1 MAYIIADNII
11 SPLGETSED
20 NYLSVKSGRSGIRAY
35 EPGTCNI
42 PEGFNASLLFEDF
55 ETLALKSAQKAIAN
69 ALKNIANGQK
79 AIGNAQ
85 KNIANEQKN
94 IGNAQ
99 LELKGKRT
107 AFILSSTKG
116 NIEGNIS
123 LADSAQRI
131 ASQLGID
138 SKPIVVCNACISGLS
153 ALILGNRLIDS
164 GLYDTAIVCGC
175 DTPRQ
180 FILSGFQS
188 LKALSPEPC
197 RPFDMERMGLNLG
210 EAAATLIL
218 SKNPLQGNS
227 WRMGDGF
234 IRNDAFH
241 ISTPSKTADGLYL
254 SLQRTLESFT
264 KEISSACKQIDLKEH
279 LAFIN
284 AHGTATLFND
294 QMESVAIGR
303 AGLSELPAN
312 AYKSFWGHTMGA
324 AGILETIISMKAIDD
339 DTILGTR
346 GFSELGVSGKMNICA
361 ENRPTDKKGFIKML
375 SGFGGCNATIWA
387 TKCPERENIA
397 LSQKEQQEREFT
409 TTHTIRIT
417 PEEVILDQRKIWEGK
432 EELGEQEGQEHH
444 SLLTSLYKQ
453 MIGDYPKFYKMDG
466 LSRLGFVAS
475 EILLN
480 AEKEET
486 DEERAIIFFNH
497 SSSIDSDRNY
507 KESIKDKDNYFPSP
521 SIFVYTLPNIVTG
534 EIAIRNHFQGET
546 SFFILP
552 DKDEKMMEEI
562 LQASCRD
569 AQSKSFLTGWIDYE
583 DERHFEAELK
593 ICRIQ
598 PSLIAYQEVKGVK
611 EVKEL
616 RRMSCS
622 LIRRKNK
629 ILK

>member
-11 SPLGETSED
+11 SPLGETSEE
-20 NYLSVKSGRSGIRAY
+20 NYLSVKAGRSGIRTY

-42 PEGFNASLLFEDF
+42 PEGFYASLLFEDF
-55 ETLALKSAQKAIAN
+55 ETLALRSAQKAIAN
-69 ALKNIANGQK
+69 AQK
-79 AIGNAQ
+79 TMGNAL
-85 KNIANEQKN
+85 
-94 IGNAQ
+94 

-116 NIEGNIS
+116 NIEENIS

-138 SKPIVVCNACISGLS
+138 AKPIVVCNACISGLS

-164 GLYDTAIVCGC
+164 GLYDAAIVCGC

-218 SKNPLQGNS
+218 SKNPIQGNS
-227 WRMGDGF
+227 WRMGDGV

-264 KEISSACKQIDLKEH
+264 KEISSTCKQIDMKEH

-303 AGLSELPAN
+303 AGLSDLPAN

-387 TKCPERENIA
+387 AKSPESEMIA
-397 LSQKEQQEREFT
+397 LSQKEQQECEFT
-409 TTHTIRIT
+409 TTHAIRIT
-417 PEEVILDQRKIWEGK
+417 PEEVVLDHQKLWEGNQNANEK
-432 EELGEQEGQEHH
+432 LEEQEGAGHH
-444 SLLTSLYKQ
+444 SLLTSLYRQ
-453 MIGDYPKFYKMDG
+453 MIGNYPKFYKMDG

-480 AEKEET
+480 AEKGDTDVERREEEGERLL
-486 DEERAIIFFNH
+486 EERAIIFFNH
-497 SSSIDSDRNY
+497 SSSIASDRNY
-507 KESIKDKDNYFPSP
+507 KESINDKDNYFPSP

-534 EIAIRNHFQGET
+534 EIAIRNHFHGET

-552 DKDEKMMEEI
+552 DKDERLMEEI

-569 AQSKSFLTGWIDYE
+569 DQSKSFLTGWIDYE
-583 DERHFEAELK
+583 DERHFEADLK
-593 ICRIQ
+593 IKKMRN
-598 PSLIAYQEVKGVK
+598 YK
-611 EVKEL
+611 
-616 RRMSCS
+616 
-622 LIRRKNK
+622 
-629 ILK
+629 

>member
-11 SPLGETSED
+11 SPLGETSEE
-20 NYLSVKSGRSGIRAY
+20 NYLSVKAGRSGIRAY

-42 PEGFNASLLFEDF
+42 PEGFYASLLFEDF
-55 ETLALKSAQKAIAN
+55 ETLALRSAQKAIAN
-69 ALKNIANGQK
+69 AQK
-79 AIGNAQ
+79 TMGNAR
-85 KNIANEQKN
+85 
-94 IGNAQ
+94 

-116 NIEGNIS
+116 NIEENIS
-123 LADSAQRI
+123 LADSAQKI

-138 SKPIVVCNACISGLS
+138 AKPIVVCNACISGLS

-164 GLYDTAIVCGC
+164 GLYDAAIVCGC

-218 SKNPLQGNS
+218 SKNPIQGNS

-264 KEISSACKQIDLKEH
+264 KEISSTCKQIDMKEH

-387 TKCPERENIA
+387 AKKTERENIA
-397 LSQKEQQEREFT
+397 LPQIEQQNREFT

-417 PEEVILDQRKIWEGK
+417 PEEVILDQRKLWERK

-453 MIGDYPKFYKMDG
+453 MIGNYPKFYKMDG

-480 AEKEET
+480 AEKGET
-486 DEERAIIFFNH
+486 DKERAIIFFNH
-497 SSSIDSDRNY
+497 SSSIASDRNY
-507 KESIKDKDNYFPSP
+507 KESINDKDNYFPSP

-534 EIAIRNHFQGET
+534 EIAIRNHFHGET

-552 DKDEKMMEEI
+552 DKDERLMEEI

-593 ICRIQ
+593 IKKMRN
-598 PSLIAYQEVKGVK
+598 YK
-611 EVKEL
+611 
-616 RRMSCS
+616 
-622 LIRRKNK
+622 
-629 ILK
+629 

>member
-11 SPLGETSED
+11 SPLGETSEE
-20 NYLSVKSGRSGIRAY
+20 NYLSVKAGRSGIRAY

-42 PEGFNASLLFEDF
+42 PEGFYASLLFEDF
-55 ETLALKSAQKAIAN
+55 ETLALRSAQKAIAN
-69 ALKNIANGQK
+69 AQK
-79 AIGNAQ
+79 TM
-85 KNIANEQKN
+85 
-94 IGNAQ
+94 GNAQ

-116 NIEGNIS
+116 NIEENIS
-123 LADSAQRI
+123 LADSAQKI

-164 GLYDTAIVCGC
+164 GLYDAAIVCGC

-218 SKNPLQGNS
+218 SKNPIQGNS

-264 KEISSACKQIDLKEH
+264 KEISSTCKQIDMKEH

-303 AGLSELPAN
+303 AGLSDLPAN

-387 TKCPERENIA
+387 AKKPERENIA
-397 LSQKEQQEREFT
+397 LSQIEQQNREFT
-409 TTHTIRIT
+409 TSHTIRIT
-417 PEEVILDQRKIWEGK
+417 PEEVILDQRKLWERK
-432 EELGEQEGQEHH
+432 EELGEQEGKEHH
-444 SLLTSLYKQ
+444 SLLTTLYKQ
-453 MIGDYPKFYKMDG
+453 MIGNYPKFYKMDG

-480 AEKEET
+480 AEKGET
-486 DEERAIIFFNH
+486 DKERAIIFFNH
-497 SSSIDSDRNY
+497 SSSIASDRNY
-507 KESIKDKDNYFPSP
+507 KESINDKNNYFPSP

-534 EIAIRNHFQGET
+534 EIAIRNHFHGET

-552 DKDEKMMEEI
+552 DKDERLMEEI

-569 AQSKSFLTGWIDYE
+569 DQSKSFLTGWIDYE
-583 DERHFEAELK
+583 DERHFEADLK
-593 ICRIQ
+593 IKKMRN
-598 PSLIAYQEVKGVK
+598 YK
-611 EVKEL
+611 
-616 RRMSCS
+616 
-622 LIRRKNK
+622 
-629 ILK
+629 

>member
-11 SPLGETSED
+11 SPLGETSEE
-20 NYLSVKSGRSGIRAY
+20 NYLSVKAGRSGIRAY

-42 PEGFNASLLFEDF
+42 PEGFYASLLFEDF
-55 ETLALKSAQKAIAN
+55 ETLALRSAQKAIA
-69 ALKNIANGQK
+69 
-79 AIGNAQ
+79 
-85 KNIANEQKN
+85 
-94 IGNAQ
+94 NAQ

-116 NIEGNIS
+116 NIEENIS

-131 ASQLGID
+131 ASLLGID
-138 SKPIVVCNACISGLS
+138 AKPIVVCNACISGLS

-164 GLYDTAIVCGC
+164 GLYDAAIVCGC

-218 SKNPLQGNS
+218 SKNPIQGNS

-264 KEISSACKQIDLKEH
+264 KEISSTCKQIDLKEH

-303 AGLSELPAN
+303 AGLSDLPAN

-387 TKCPERENIA
+387 AKNPERENIA
-397 LSQKEQQEREFT
+397 LSQIEQQNCEFT

-417 PEEVILDQRKIWEGK
+417 PEEVILDQRKLWEGK
-432 EELGEQEGQEHH
+432 KELGEQEGKEHH

-453 MIGDYPKFYKMDG
+453 MIGNYPKFYKMDG

-480 AEKEET
+480 AEKGET
-486 DEERAIIFFNH
+486 DKERAIIFFNH
-497 SSSIDSDRNY
+497 SSSITSDRNY
-507 KESIKDKDNYFPSP
+507 KESINDKDNYFPSP

-534 EIAIRNHFQGET
+534 EIAIRNHFHGET

-552 DKDEKMMEEI
+552 DKDERMMEEI

-569 AQSKSFLTGWIDYE
+569 DQSKSFLTGWIDYE
-583 DERHFEAELK
+583 DERHFEADLK
-593 ICRIQ
+593 IKKMRN
-598 PSLIAYQEVKGVK
+598 YK
-611 EVKEL
+611 
-616 RRMSCS
+616 
-622 LIRRKNK
+622 
-629 ILK
+629 

>member
-11 SPLGETSED
+11 SPLGETSEE
-20 NYLSVKSGRSGIRAY
+20 NYLSVKAGRSGIRAY

-42 PEGFNASLLFEDF
+42 PEGFYASLLFEDF

-69 ALKNIANGQK
+69 AQK
-79 AIGNAQ
+79 TM
-85 KNIANEQKN
+85 
-94 IGNAQ
+94 GNAQ

-116 NIEGNIS
+116 NIEENIS

-164 GLYDTAIVCGC
+164 GLYDSAIVCGC

-218 SKNPLQGNS
+218 SKNPIQGNS

-254 SLQRTLESFT
+254 SLQRTLESYT
-264 KEISSACKQIDLKEH
+264 KEISSACEQIDMKAH

-303 AGLSELPAN
+303 AGLSDLPAN

-397 LSQKEQQEREFT
+397 LSQKEQLHREFT

-432 EELGEQEGQEHH
+432 EELGEQEGLEHH

-486 DEERAIIFFNH
+486 EEEKAIIFFNH
-497 SSSIDSDRNY
+497 SSSIASDRNY
-507 KESIKDKDNYFPSP
+507 KESIKDKDKYFPSP

-534 EIAIRNHFQGET
+534 EIAIRNHFHGET

-552 DKDEKMMEEI
+552 DKDERMMEEI

-583 DERHFEAELK
+583 DERHFEADLK
-593 ICRIQ
+593 IKKMRN
-598 PSLIAYQEVKGVK
+598 YK
-611 EVKEL
+611 
-616 RRMSCS
+616 
-622 LIRRKNK
+622 
-629 ILK
+629 

>member
-11 SPLGETSED
+11 SPLGETSEE

-42 PEGFNASLLFEDF
+42 PEGFYASLLFEDF
-55 ETLALKSAQKAIAN
+55 ETLALRSAQKAITN
-69 ALKNIANGQK
+69 AQKNIENAQKDIGNKQK
-79 AIGNAQ
+79 AIGN
-85 KNIANEQKN
+85 
-94 IGNAQ
+94 GR
-99 LELKGKRT
+99 LELKGKHT

-116 NIEGNIS
+116 NIEENIS

-138 SKPIVVCNACISGLS
+138 AKPIVVCNACISGLS

-164 GLYDTAIVCGC
+164 GLYDAAIVCGC

-180 FILSGFQS
+180 FILSGFQA

-218 SKNPLQGNS
+218 SKNPILGNS

-264 KEISSACKQIDLKEH
+264 KEISSTCKQIDMKAH

-303 AGLSELPAN
+303 AGLSDLPAN

-339 DTILGTR
+339 DTILGAK

-387 TKCPERENIA
+387 AKKPERENIA
-397 LSQKEQQEREFT
+397 LSQIEQQNCEFT

-417 PEEVILDQRKIWEGK
+417 PEEVVLDQRKLWEGK
-432 EELGEQEGQEHH
+432 KELGEQEGQEHH
-444 SLLTSLYKQ
+444 SLLTTLYKQ
-453 MIGDYPKFYKMDG
+453 MIGNYPKFYKMDG

-480 AEKEET
+480 AEKGET
-486 DEERAIIFFNH
+486 DKERAIIFFNH
-497 SSSIDSDRNY
+497 SSSIASDRNY

-534 EIAIRNHFQGET
+534 EIAIRNHFHGET

-552 DKDEKMMEEI
+552 DKDERMMEEI

-583 DERHFEAELK
+583 DERHFEADLK
-593 ICRIQ
+593 IKKMRNEKLQ
-598 PSLIAYQEVKGVK
+598 M
-611 EVKEL
+611 
-616 RRMSCS
+616 R
-622 LIRRKNK
+622 NK
-629 ILK
+629 ILKSYK

>member
-55 ETLALKSAQKAIAN
+55 ETLTLKSAQKA
-69 ALKNIANGQK
+69 
-79 AIGNAQ
+79 
-85 KNIANEQKN
+85 

-116 NIEGNIS
+116 NIEENIS

-164 GLYDTAIVCGC
+164 GLYDAAIVCGC

-218 SKNPLQGNS
+218 SKNPIQGNS

-254 SLQRTLESFT
+254 SLQRTLESYT
-264 KEISSACKQIDLKEH
+264 KEISSTCEQIDLKEH

-303 AGLSELPAN
+303 AGLSDLPAN

-387 TKCPERENIA
+387 AKSPERENIA
-397 LSQKEQQEREFT
+397 LSQIEQQNREFT

-432 EELGEQEGQEHH
+432 EELGKQEGLEHH
-444 SLLTSLYKQ
+444 SLLTALYKQ
-453 MIGDYPKFYKMDG
+453 MIGNYPKFYKMDG

-480 AEKEET
+480 AEKGETEEERKEEERKNL
-486 DEERAIIFFNH
+486 EERAIIFFNH
-497 SSSIDSDRNY
+497 SSSIASDRNY

-598 PSLIAYQEVKGVK
+598 PSLIANPS
-611 EVKEL
+611 EL
-616 RRMSCS
+616 RYSDKS
-622 LIRRKNK
+622 
-629 ILK
+629 

>member
-11 SPLGETSED
+11 SPLGETSEE

-55 ETLALKSAQKAIAN
+55 ETLALKSAQKAI
-69 ALKNIANGQK
+69 
-79 AIGNAQ
+79 GNV
-85 KNIANEQKN
+85 
-94 IGNAQ
+94 Q

-116 NIEGNIS
+116 NIEENIS

-138 SKPIVVCNACISGLS
+138 AKPIVVCNACISGLS

-164 GLYDTAIVCGC
+164 GLYDAAIVCGC

-218 SKNPLQGNS
+218 SKNPIQGNS

-254 SLQRTLESFT
+254 SLQRTLESFM
-264 KEISSACKQIDLKEH
+264 KEISSTCKQIDMKEH

-303 AGLSELPAN
+303 AGLSDLPAN

-339 DTILGTR
+339 NTILGTK

-387 TKCPERENIA
+387 AKSPEKENIA
-397 LSQKEQQEREFT
+397 LSQKEQQNREFT

-417 PEEVILDQRKIWEGK
+417 PEEVILDQRKIWERK
-432 EELGEQEGQEHH
+432 EELREQEGQEHH

-486 DEERAIIFFNH
+486 EEEKAIIFFNH
-497 SSSIDSDRNY
+497 SSSIASDRNY

-562 LQASCRD
+562 LLASCRD

-583 DERHFEAELK
+583 DERHFEADLK
-593 ICRIQ
+593 IKKMRN
-598 PSLIAYQEVKGVK
+598 YK
-611 EVKEL
+611 
-616 RRMSCS
+616 
-622 LIRRKNK
+622 
-629 ILK
+629 

>member
-11 SPLGETSED
+11 SPLGETSEE
-20 NYLSVKSGRSGIRAY
+20 NYLSVKAGRSGIRAY

-42 PEGFNASLLFEDF
+42 PEGFYASLLFEDF
-55 ETLALKSAQKAIAN
+55 ETLALKSAQKAI
-69 ALKNIANGQK
+69 
-79 AIGNAQ
+79 GNV
-85 KNIANEQKN
+85 
-94 IGNAQ
+94 Q

-116 NIEGNIS
+116 NIEENIS

-164 GLYDTAIVCGC
+164 GLYDAAIVCGC

-218 SKNPLQGNS
+218 SKNSIQGNS

-264 KEISSACKQIDLKEH
+264 KEISSTCKQIDLKEH

-303 AGLSELPAN
+303 AGLSDLPAN
-312 AYKSFWGHTMGA
+312 AYKNFWGHTMGA

-339 DTILGTR
+339 NTILGTR

-387 TKCPERENIA
+387 AKSPERENIA
-397 LSQKEQQEREFT
+397 LSQKEQQKREFT
-409 TTHTIRIT
+409 TTHAIRIT
-417 PEEVILDQRKIWEGK
+417 PEEVILDQRKLWEGK
-432 EELGEQEGQEHH
+432 EELEEQEGLEHH

-453 MIGDYPKFYKMDG
+453 MIGNYPKFYKMDG

-480 AEKEET
+480 AEKGET
-486 DEERAIIFFNH
+486 DKERAIIFFNH
-497 SSSIDSDRNY
+497 SSSIASDRNY
-507 KESIKDKDNYFPSP
+507 KESINDKDNYFPSP

-534 EIAIRNHFQGET
+534 EIAIRNHFHGET

-552 DKDEKMMEEI
+552 DKDERMMEEI

-569 AQSKSFLTGWIDYE
+569 DQSKSFLTGWIDYE
-583 DERHFEAELK
+583 DERHFEADLK
-593 ICRIQ
+593 I
-598 PSLIAYQEVKGVK
+598 K
-611 EVKEL
+611 EMRNYK
-616 RRMSCS
+616 
-622 LIRRKNK
+622 
-629 ILK
+629 

>member
-11 SPLGETSED
+11 SPLGETSEE
-20 NYLSVKSGRSGIRAY
+20 NYLSVKAGRSGIRAY

-42 PEGFNASLLFEDF
+42 PEGFYASLLFEDF

-69 ALKNIANGQK
+69 AQK
-79 AIGNAQ
+79 TM
-85 KNIANEQKN
+85 
-94 IGNAQ
+94 GNAQ

-116 NIEGNIS
+116 NIEENIS

-164 GLYDTAIVCGC
+164 GLYDAAIVCGC

-218 SKNPLQGNS
+218 SKNPIQGNS

-264 KEISSACKQIDLKEH
+264 KEISSTCKQIDMKEH

-303 AGLSELPAN
+303 AGLSDLPAN

-387 TKCPERENIA
+387 AKNPERENIA
-397 LSQKEQQEREFT
+397 LSQIEQQNREFT

-417 PEEVILDQRKIWEGK
+417 PEEVILDQRKLWERK
-432 EELGEQEGQEHH
+432 EELGEQEGKEHH
-444 SLLTSLYKQ
+444 SLLTTLYKQ
-453 MIGDYPKFYKMDG
+453 MIGNYPKFYKMDG

-480 AEKEET
+480 AEKGET
-486 DEERAIIFFNH
+486 DKERAIIFFNH
-497 SSSIDSDRNY
+497 SSSIASDRNY
-507 KESIKDKDNYFPSP
+507 KESINDKNNYFPSP

-534 EIAIRNHFQGET
+534 EIAIRNHFHGET

-552 DKDEKMMEEI
+552 DKDERLMEEI

-583 DERHFEAELK
+583 DERHFEADLK
-593 ICRIQ
+593 IKKMRN
-598 PSLIAYQEVKGVK
+598 EK
-611 EVKEL
+611 
-616 RRMSCS
+616 
-622 LIRRKNK
+622 
-629 ILK
+629 

>member
-11 SPLGETSED
+11 SPLGETSEE
-20 NYLSVKSGRSGIRAY
+20 NYLSVKAGRSGIRAY

-42 PEGFNASLLFEDF
+42 PEGFYASLLLEDF
-55 ETLALKSAQKAIAN
+55 ETLALRSAQKAIAN
-69 ALKNIANGQK
+69 AQK
-79 AIGNAQ
+79 TMGNAR
-85 KNIANEQKN
+85 
-94 IGNAQ
+94 

-116 NIEGNIS
+116 NIEENIS

-138 SKPIVVCNACISGLS
+138 AKPIVVCNACISGLS

-164 GLYDTAIVCGC
+164 DLYDAAIVCGC
-175 DTPRQ
+175 DTPQQ

-218 SKNPLQGNS
+218 SKNPIQGNS

-303 AGLSELPAN
+303 AGLSDLPAN

-387 TKCPERENIA
+387 AKKPERENIA
-397 LSQKEQQEREFT
+397 LSQMEQQNREFT

-417 PEEVILDQRKIWEGK
+417 PEEVILDQRKLWERK
-432 EELGEQEGQEHH
+432 EELGEQEGKEHH

-453 MIGDYPKFYKMDG
+453 MIGNYPKFYKMDG

-486 DEERAIIFFNH
+486 DKERAIIFFNH
-497 SSSIDSDRNY
+497 SSSIASDRNY
-507 KESIKDKDNYFPSP
+507 KESINDKDNYFPSP

-534 EIAIRNHFQGET
+534 EIAIRNHFHGET

-552 DKDEKMMEEI
+552 DKDERMMEEI

-569 AQSKSFLTGWIDYE
+569 DQSKSFLTGWIDYE
-583 DERHFEAELK
+583 DERHFEADLK
-593 ICRIQ
+593 IKKMRN
-598 PSLIAYQEVKGVK
+598 YK
-611 EVKEL
+611 
-616 RRMSCS
+616 
-622 LIRRKNK
+622 
-629 ILK
+629 

>member
-11 SPLGETSED
+11 SPLGETSEE
-20 NYLSVKSGRSGIRAY
+20 NYLSVKVGRSGIRAY

-42 PEGFNASLLFEDF
+42 PEGFYASLLFEDF
-55 ETLALKSAQKAIAN
+55 ETLALRSAQKAIAN
-69 ALKNIANGQK
+69 A
-79 AIGNAQ
+79 
-85 KNIANEQKN
+85 QKN
-94 IGNAQ
+94 IGNER

-116 NIEGNIS
+116 NIEENIS

-164 GLYDTAIVCGC
+164 GLYDAAIVCGC

-218 SKNPLQGNS
+218 SKNPIQGNS

-264 KEISSACKQIDLKEH
+264 KEISSTCKQIDMKEH

-387 TKCPERENIA
+387 AKNPERENIA
-397 LSQKEQQEREFT
+397 LSQIEQQNREFT

-417 PEEVILDQRKIWEGK
+417 PKEVILDQQKLWEGK
-432 EELGEQEGQEHH
+432 KELGEQEGKEHH
-444 SLLTSLYKQ
+444 SLLTTLYKQ
-453 MIGDYPKFYKMDG
+453 MIGNYPKFYKMDG

-480 AEKEET
+480 AEKGET

-497 SSSIDSDRNY
+497 SSSIASDRNY
-507 KESIKDKDNYFPSP
+507 KESINDKNNYFPSP

-534 EIAIRNHFQGET
+534 EIAIRNHFHGET

-552 DKDEKMMEEI
+552 DKDERLMEEI

-569 AQSKSFLTGWIDYE
+569 DQSKSFLTGWIDYE
-583 DERHFEAELK
+583 DERHFEADLK
-593 ICRIQ
+593 IKKMRH
-598 PSLIAYQEVKGVK
+598 
-611 EVKEL
+611 
-616 RRMSCS
+616 
-622 LIRRKNK
+622 K
-629 ILK
+629 ILKSYK

>member
-11 SPLGETSED
+11 SPLGETSEE
-20 NYLSVKSGRSGIRAY
+20 NYLSVKAGKSGIRAY

-42 PEGFNASLLFEDF
+42 PEGFYASLLFEDF
-55 ETLALKSAQKAIAN
+55 ETLALRSAQKAIAN
-69 ALKNIANGQK
+69 AQK
-79 AIGNAQ
+79 TM
-85 KNIANEQKN
+85 
-94 IGNAQ
+94 GNAQ

-116 NIEGNIS
+116 NIEENIS

-138 SKPIVVCNACISGLS
+138 SQPIVVCNACISGLS

-164 GLYDTAIVCGC
+164 GLYDSAIVCGC

-218 SKNPLQGNS
+218 SKNPIQGNS

-264 KEISSACKQIDLKEH
+264 KEISSTCKQIDMKAH

-303 AGLSELPAN
+303 AGLSDLPAN

-387 TKCPERENIA
+387 AKKPERENIA
-397 LSQKEQQEREFT
+397 LSQIEQQNREFT
-409 TTHTIRIT
+409 TSHTIRIT
-417 PEEVILDQRKIWEGK
+417 PEEVILDQRKLWERK
-432 EELGEQEGQEHH
+432 EELGEQEGKEHH
-444 SLLTSLYKQ
+444 SLLTTLYKQ
-453 MIGDYPKFYKMDG
+453 MIGNYPKFYKMDG

-480 AEKEET
+480 AEKGET
-486 DEERAIIFFNH
+486 DKERAIIFFNH
-497 SSSIDSDRNY
+497 SSSIASDRNY
-507 KESIKDKDNYFPSP
+507 KESINDKDNYFPSP

-534 EIAIRNHFQGET
+534 EIAIRNHFHGET

-552 DKDEKMMEEI
+552 DKDERMMEEI

-583 DERHFEAELK
+583 DERHFEADLK
-593 ICRIQ
+593 IKKMRN
-598 PSLIAYQEVKGVK
+598 YK
-611 EVKEL
+611 
-616 RRMSCS
+616 
-622 LIRRKNK
+622 
-629 ILK
+629 

>member
-11 SPLGETSED
+11 SPLGETSEE
-20 NYLSVKSGRSGIRAY
+20 NYLSVKAGRSGIRAY

-42 PEGFNASLLFEDF
+42 PEGFYASLLFEDF

-69 ALKNIANGQK
+69 GR
-79 AIGNAQ
+79 
-85 KNIANEQKN
+85 
-94 IGNAQ
+94 

-116 NIEGNIS
+116 NIEENIS

-131 ASQLGID
+131 ATQLGID
-138 SKPIVVCNACISGLS
+138 AKPIVVCNACISGLS

-164 GLYDTAIVCGC
+164 GLYDAAIVCGC

-218 SKNPLQGNS
+218 SKNPIQGNS

-264 KEISSACKQIDLKEH
+264 KEISSTCKQIDLKEH

-303 AGLSELPAN
+303 AGLSYLPAN

-387 TKCPERENIA
+387 AQKPERENIA
-397 LSQKEQQEREFT
+397 LSQIEQQNREFT

-417 PEEVILDQRKIWEGK
+417 PEEVILDQRKLWEGK
-432 EELGEQEGQEHH
+432 KELGEQEGKEHH
-444 SLLTSLYKQ
+444 SLLTTLYKQ
-453 MIGDYPKFYKMDG
+453 MIGNYPKFYKMDG

-480 AEKEET
+480 AEKGDTDVERREEEGERLL
-486 DEERAIIFFNH
+486 EERAIIFFNH
-497 SSSIDSDRNY
+497 SSSIASDRNY
-507 KESIKDKDNYFPSP
+507 KESINDKDNYFPSP

-534 EIAIRNHFQGET
+534 EIAIRNHFHGET

-569 AQSKSFLTGWIDYE
+569 TQSKSFLTGWIDYE
-583 DERHFEAELK
+583 DERHFEADLK
-593 ICRIQ
+593 IKKMRN
-598 PSLIAYQEVKGVK
+598 YK
-611 EVKEL
+611 
-616 RRMSCS
+616 
-622 LIRRKNK
+622 
-629 ILK
+629 

>member
-11 SPLGETSED
+11 SPLGETSEE
-20 NYLSVKSGRSGIRAY
+20 NYLSVKAGRSGIRAY

-42 PEGFNASLLFEDF
+42 PEGFYASLLFEDF
-55 ETLALKSAQKAIAN
+55 ETLALRSAQKAIA
-69 ALKNIANGQK
+69 
-79 AIGNAQ
+79 
-85 KNIANEQKN
+85 
-94 IGNAQ
+94 NAQ

-116 NIEGNIS
+116 NIEENIS
-123 LADSAQRI
+123 LADSAQKI

-164 GLYDTAIVCGC
+164 GLYDAAIVCGC

-218 SKNPLQGNS
+218 SKNPIQGNS

-264 KEISSACKQIDLKEH
+264 KEISSTCKQIDMKEH

-303 AGLSELPAN
+303 AGLSDLPAN

-387 TKCPERENIA
+387 AKSPEREYID
-397 LSQKEQQEREFT
+397 LSQKEQQKREFT

-417 PEEVILDQRKIWEGK
+417 PEEVILDQRKLWEGK
-432 EELGEQEGQEHH
+432 KELGEQEGQEHH

-453 MIGDYPKFYKMDG
+453 MIGNYPKFYKMDG

-480 AEKEET
+480 AEKGET
-486 DEERAIIFFNH
+486 DKERAIIFFNH
-497 SSSIDSDRNY
+497 SSSIASDRNY
-507 KESIKDKDNYFPSP
+507 KESINDKNNYFPSP

-534 EIAIRNHFQGET
+534 EIAIRNHFHGET

-552 DKDEKMMEEI
+552 DKDERLMEEI

-569 AQSKSFLTGWIDYE
+569 DQSKSFLTGWIDYE
-583 DERHFEAELK
+583 DERHFEADLK
-593 ICRIQ
+593 IKKMRNEKLQ
-598 PSLIAYQEVKGVK
+598 M
-611 EVKEL
+611 
-616 RRMSCS
+616 R
-622 LIRRKNK
+622 NK
-629 ILK
+629 ILKSYK

>member
-11 SPLGETSED
+11 SPLGETSEE
-20 NYLSVKSGRSGIRAY
+20 NYLSVKVGRSGIRAY

-42 PEGFNASLLFEDF
+42 PEGFYASLLFEDF

-69 ALKNIANGQK
+69 AQK
-79 AIGNAQ
+79 TM
-85 KNIANEQKN
+85 
-94 IGNAQ
+94 GNAQ

-116 NIEGNIS
+116 NIEENIS

-164 GLYDTAIVCGC
+164 GLYDAAIVCGC

-218 SKNPLQGNS
+218 SKNPIQGNS

-264 KEISSACKQIDLKEH
+264 KEISSTCKQIDMKEH

-387 TKCPERENIA
+387 AKNPERENIA
-397 LSQKEQQEREFT
+397 LSQIEQQNREFT

-417 PEEVILDQRKIWEGK
+417 PKEVILDQQKLWEGK
-432 EELGEQEGQEHH
+432 KELGEQEGKEHH
-444 SLLTSLYKQ
+444 SLLTTLYKQ
-453 MIGDYPKFYKMDG
+453 MIGNYPKFYKMDG

-480 AEKEET
+480 AEKGET

-497 SSSIDSDRNY
+497 SSSIASDRNY
-507 KESIKDKDNYFPSP
+507 KESINDKNNYFPSP

-534 EIAIRNHFQGET
+534 EIAIRNHFHGET

-552 DKDEKMMEEI
+552 DKDERLMEEI

-583 DERHFEAELK
+583 DERHFEADLK
-593 ICRIQ
+593 IKKMRN
-598 PSLIAYQEVKGVK
+598 YK
-611 EVKEL
+611 
-616 RRMSCS
+616 
-622 LIRRKNK
+622 
-629 ILK
+629 

>member
-11 SPLGETSED
+11 SPLGETSEE
-20 NYLSVKSGRSGIRAY
+20 NYLSVKAGRSGIRAY

-42 PEGFNASLLFEDF
+42 PEGFYASLLFEDF
-55 ETLALKSAQKAIAN
+55 ETLALRSAQKAIA
-69 ALKNIANGQK
+69 
-79 AIGNAQ
+79 
-85 KNIANEQKN
+85 
-94 IGNAQ
+94 NAQ
-99 LELKGKRT
+99 LELKGKRI

-116 NIEGNIS
+116 NIEENIS

-138 SKPIVVCNACISGLS
+138 SQPIVVCNACISGLS

-164 GLYDTAIVCGC
+164 DLYDTAIVCGC

-218 SKNPLQGNS
+218 SKNPIQGNS

-264 KEISSACKQIDLKEH
+264 KEISSTCKQIDLKEH

-303 AGLSELPAN
+303 AGLSDLPAN

-387 TKCPERENIA
+387 AKNPERENIA
-397 LSQKEQQEREFT
+397 LSQIEQQNCEFT

-417 PEEVILDQRKIWEGK
+417 PEEVILDQRKLWEGK
-432 EELGEQEGQEHH
+432 KELGEQEGKEHH
-444 SLLTSLYKQ
+444 SLLTTLYKQ
-453 MIGDYPKFYKMDG
+453 MIVNYPKFYKMDG

-480 AEKEET
+480 AEKGET
-486 DEERAIIFFNH
+486 DKERAIIFFNH
-497 SSSIDSDRNY
+497 SSSIASDRNY
-507 KESIKDKDNYFPSP
+507 KESINDKDNYFPSP

-534 EIAIRNHFQGET
+534 EIAIRNHFHGET

-552 DKDEKMMEEI
+552 DKDERMMEEI

-569 AQSKSFLTGWIDYE
+569 DQSKSFLTGWIDYE
-583 DERHFEAELK
+583 DERHFEADLK
-593 ICRIQ
+593 IKKMRN
-598 PSLIAYQEVKGVK
+598 YK
-611 EVKEL
+611 
-616 RRMSCS
+616 
-622 LIRRKNK
+622 
-629 ILK
+629 

>member
-11 SPLGETSED
+11 SPLGETSEE
-20 NYLSVKSGRSGIRAY
+20 NYLSVKAGRSGIRAY

-42 PEGFNASLLFEDF
+42 PEGFYASLLFEDF
-55 ETLALKSAQKAIAN
+55 ETLALRSAQKAIAN
-69 ALKNIANGQK
+69 ALKNIE
-79 AIGNAQ
+79 NAQ
-85 KNIANEQKN
+85 KDIANELKTM
-94 IGNAQ
+94 GNAQ

-116 NIEGNIS
+116 NIEENIS

-131 ASQLGID
+131 ANQLGID

-164 GLYDTAIVCGC
+164 GLYDSAIVCGC

-188 LKALSPEPC
+188 LKALSPEHC

-254 SLQRTLESFT
+254 SLQRTLESYT
-264 KEISSACKQIDLKEH
+264 KEISSACEQIDMKEH

-303 AGLSELPAN
+303 AGLSDLPAN

-339 DTILGTR
+339 DTILGTK

-387 TKCPERENIA
+387 AKNPERENIA
-397 LSQKEQQEREFT
+397 LSQIEQQNREFT

-432 EELGEQEGQEHH
+432 EELGEQEGLEHH

-453 MIGDYPKFYKMDG
+453 MIGNYPKFYKMDG

-480 AEKEET
+480 AEKGET
-486 DEERAIIFFNH
+486 DKERAIIFFNH
-497 SSSIDSDRNY
+497 SSSIASDRNY
-507 KESIKDKDNYFPSP
+507 KESINDKNNYFPSP

-552 DKDEKMMEEI
+552 DKDERMMEEI

-583 DERHFEAELK
+583 DERHFEADLK
-593 ICRIQ
+593 IKKMRN
-598 PSLIAYQEVKGVK
+598 YK
-611 EVKEL
+611 
-616 RRMSCS
+616 
-622 LIRRKNK
+622 
-629 ILK
+629 

>member
-11 SPLGETSED
+11 SPLGETSEE
-20 NYLSVKSGRSGIRAY
+20 NYLSVKAGRSGIRAY

-42 PEGFNASLLFEDF
+42 PEGFYASLLFEDF
-55 ETLALKSAQKAIAN
+55 ETLALRSAQKAIA
-69 ALKNIANGQK
+69 
-79 AIGNAQ
+79 
-85 KNIANEQKN
+85 
-94 IGNAQ
+94 NAQ

-116 NIEGNIS
+116 NIEENIS

-164 GLYDTAIVCGC
+164 GLYDAAIVCGC

-218 SKNPLQGNS
+218 SKNPIQGNS

-264 KEISSACKQIDLKEH
+264 KEISSTCKQIDMKAH

-303 AGLSELPAN
+303 AGLSDLPAN

-387 TKCPERENIA
+387 AKNPERENIA
-397 LSQKEQQEREFT
+397 LSQKEQQECEFT
-409 TTHTIRIT
+409 TTHAIRIT
-417 PEEVILDQRKIWEGK
+417 PEEVVLDHQKLWEGNQNANEK
-432 EELGEQEGQEHH
+432 LEEQEGAGHH

-453 MIGDYPKFYKMDG
+453 MIGNYPKFYKMDG

-480 AEKEET
+480 AEKGDTDVERREEEGKRLL
-486 DEERAIIFFNH
+486 EERAIIFFNH
-497 SSSIDSDRNY
+497 SSSIASDRNY
-507 KESIKDKDNYFPSP
+507 KESINDKNNYFPSP

-534 EIAIRNHFQGET
+534 EIAIRNHFHGET

-552 DKDEKMMEEI
+552 DKDERMMEEI

-569 AQSKSFLTGWIDYE
+569 DQSKSFLTGWIDYE
-583 DERHFEAELK
+583 DERHFEADLK
-593 ICRIQ
+593 IKKMRN
-598 PSLIAYQEVKGVK
+598 YK
-611 EVKEL
+611 
-616 RRMSCS
+616 
-622 LIRRKNK
+622 
-629 ILK
+629 

>member
-11 SPLGETSED
+11 SPLGETSDE
-20 NYLSVKSGRSGIRAY
+20 NYLSVKAGRSGIRAY

-42 PEGFNASLLFEDF
+42 PEGFYASLLFEDF
-55 ETLALKSAQKAIAN
+55 ETLALRSAQKAIAN
-69 ALKNIANGQK
+69 AQKNIE
-79 AIGNAQ
+79 NAQ
-85 KNIANEQKN
+85 KDIGNEQKTM
-94 IGNAQ
+94 GNAQ

-116 NIEGNIS
+116 NIEENIS

-131 ASQLGID
+131 ANLLGID

-164 GLYDTAIVCGC
+164 GLYDAAIVCGC

-218 SKNPLQGNS
+218 SKNPIQGNS

-264 KEISSACKQIDLKEH
+264 KEISSACKQIDMKEH

-303 AGLSELPAN
+303 AGLSDLPAN

-387 TKCPERENIA
+387 AKSPEREYID
-397 LSQKEQQEREFT
+397 LSQKEQQNREFT
-409 TTHTIRIT
+409 TTHAIRIT
-417 PEEVILDQRKIWEGK
+417 PEEVVLDHQKLWEGNQNANEK
-432 EELGEQEGQEHH
+432 LEEQEGAGHH
-444 SLLTSLYKQ
+444 SLLTSLYRQ
-453 MIGDYPKFYKMDG
+453 MIGNYPKFYKMDG

-480 AEKEET
+480 AEKGET
-486 DEERAIIFFNH
+486 DKERAIIFFNH
-497 SSSIDSDRNY
+497 SSSIASDRNY
-507 KESIKDKDNYFPSP
+507 KESINDKDNYFPSP

-534 EIAIRNHFQGET
+534 EIAIRNHFHGET

-552 DKDEKMMEEI
+552 DKDERLMEEI

-583 DERHFEAELK
+583 DERHFEADLK
-593 ICRIQ
+593 IKKMRN
-598 PSLIAYQEVKGVK
+598 YK
-611 EVKEL
+611 
-616 RRMSCS
+616 
-622 LIRRKNK
+622 
-629 ILK
+629 

>member
-42 PEGFNASLLFEDF
+42 PEGFTASLLFEDF
-55 ETLALKSAQKAIAN
+55 ETLALRSAQKAIAN
-69 ALKNIANGQK
+69 A
-79 AIGNAQ
+79 
-85 KNIANEQKN
+85 QKN

-116 NIEGNIS
+116 NIEENIS

-138 SKPIVVCNACISGLS
+138 SQPIVVCNACISGLS

-164 GLYDTAIVCGC
+164 GLYDAAIVCGC

-218 SKNPLQGNS
+218 SKNPIQGNS

-254 SLQRTLESFT
+254 SLQRTLESYT
-264 KEISSACKQIDLKEH
+264 KEVSSACKQIDMKAH

-303 AGLSELPAN
+303 AGLSDLPAN

-387 TKCPERENIA
+387 AKSPEREYID
-397 LSQKEQQEREFT
+397 LSQKEQQKREFT

-417 PEEVILDQRKIWEGK
+417 PEEVILDQRKLWEGK
-432 EELGEQEGQEHH
+432 KELGEQEGQEHH
-444 SLLTSLYKQ
+444 SLLTTLYKQ
-453 MIGDYPKFYKMDG
+453 MIGNYPKFYKMDG

-480 AEKEET
+480 AEKGET

-497 SSSIDSDRNY
+497 SSSIASDRNY
-507 KESIKDKDNYFPSP
+507 KESINDKDNYFPSP

-534 EIAIRNHFQGET
+534 EIAIRNHFHGET

-552 DKDEKMMEEI
+552 DKDERMMEEI

-583 DERHFEAELK
+583 DERHFEADLK
-593 ICRIQ
+593 IKKMRN
-598 PSLIAYQEVKGVK
+598 YK
-611 EVKEL
+611 
-616 RRMSCS
+616 
-622 LIRRKNK
+622 
-629 ILK
+629 

>member
-11 SPLGETSED
+11 SPLGETSEE
-20 NYLSVKSGRSGIRAY
+20 NYLSVKAGRSGIRAY

-42 PEGFNASLLFEDF
+42 PEGFYASLLFEDF

-69 ALKNIANGQK
+69 AQK
-79 AIGNAQ
+79 TMGNAR
-85 KNIANEQKN
+85 
-94 IGNAQ
+94 

-116 NIEGNIS
+116 NIEENIS

-131 ASQLGID
+131 ANQLGID
-138 SKPIVVCNACISGLS
+138 AKPIVVCNACISGLS

-164 GLYDTAIVCGC
+164 GLYDAAIVCGC

-218 SKNPLQGNS
+218 SKNPILGNS

-264 KEISSACKQIDLKEH
+264 KEISSTCKQIDLKEH

-303 AGLSELPAN
+303 AGLSDLPAN

-387 TKCPERENIA
+387 AKSPESEMIA
-397 LSQKEQQEREFT
+397 LSQKEQQECEFT
-409 TTHTIRIT
+409 TTHAIRIT
-417 PEEVILDQRKIWEGK
+417 PEEVVLDHKKLWEGNQNANEK
-432 EELGEQEGQEHH
+432 LEEQEGAGHH

-453 MIGDYPKFYKMDG
+453 MIGNYPKFYKMDG

-480 AEKEET
+480 AEKGDTDVERREEEGERLL
-486 DEERAIIFFNH
+486 EERAIIFFNH
-497 SSSIDSDRNY
+497 SSSIASDRNY
-507 KESIKDKDNYFPSP
+507 KESINDKDNYFPSP

-534 EIAIRNHFQGET
+534 EIAIRNHFHGET

-552 DKDEKMMEEI
+552 DKDERMMEEI

-583 DERHFEAELK
+583 DERHFEADLK
-593 ICRIQ
+593 IKKMRN
-598 PSLIAYQEVKGVK
+598 YK
-611 EVKEL
+611 
-616 RRMSCS
+616 
-622 LIRRKNK
+622 
-629 ILK
+629 

>member
-11 SPLGETSED
+11 SPLGETSEE

-55 ETLALKSAQKAIAN
+55 ETLAIKSAQKAIAN
-69 ALKNIANGQK
+69 AQKNIE
-79 AIGNAQ
+79 NAQ
-85 KNIANEQKN
+85 KDIGNKQKA

-116 NIEGNIS
+116 NIEENIS

-138 SKPIVVCNACISGLS
+138 AKPIVVCNACISGLS

-164 GLYDTAIVCGC
+164 DLYDAAIVCGC

-218 SKNPLQGNS
+218 SKNPIQRNS

-264 KEISSACKQIDLKEH
+264 KEISSTCKQIDMKEH

-303 AGLSELPAN
+303 AGLSDLPAN

-346 GFSELGVSGKMNICA
+346 GFSELGVSGEMNICA

-387 TKCPERENIA
+387 AQKPERENIA
-397 LSQKEQQEREFT
+397 LSQIEQQNREFT
-409 TTHTIRIT
+409 TTHAIRIT
-417 PEEVILDQRKIWEGK
+417 PEEVVLDHQKLWEGNQNANEK
-432 EELGEQEGQEHH
+432 LEEQEGAGHH
-444 SLLTSLYKQ
+444 SLLTSLYRQ
-453 MIGDYPKFYKMDG
+453 MIGNYPKFYKMDG

-480 AEKEET
+480 AEKGDTDVERREEEGERLL
-486 DEERAIIFFNH
+486 EERAIIFFNH
-497 SSSIDSDRNY
+497 SSSIASDRNY
-507 KESIKDKDNYFPSP
+507 KESINDKDNYFPSP

-534 EIAIRNHFQGET
+534 EIAIRNHFHGET

-552 DKDEKMMEEI
+552 DKDERMMEEI

-583 DERHFEAELK
+583 DERHFEADLK
-593 ICRIQ
+593 IKKMRN
-598 PSLIAYQEVKGVK
+598 YK
-611 EVKEL
+611 
-616 RRMSCS
+616 
-622 LIRRKNK
+622 
-629 ILK
+629 

>member
-11 SPLGETSED
+11 SPLGETSEE
-20 NYLSVKSGRSGIRAY
+20 NYLSVKAGRSGIRAY

-42 PEGFNASLLFEDF
+42 PEGFYASLLFEDF
-55 ETLALKSAQKAIAN
+55 ETLALRSAQKAIAN
-69 ALKNIANGQK
+69 ALKT
-79 AIGNAQ
+79 
-85 KNIANEQKN
+85 

-116 NIEGNIS
+116 NIEENIS

-131 ASQLGID
+131 ANQLGID

-164 GLYDTAIVCGC
+164 GLYDAAILCGC

-218 SKNPLQGNS
+218 SKNPIQGNS

-264 KEISSACKQIDLKEH
+264 KEISSTCKQIDMKEH

-387 TKCPERENIA
+387 TKDPERENIA
-397 LSQKEQQEREFT
+397 LSQKEQQECEFT
-409 TTHTIRIT
+409 TTHAIRIT
-417 PEEVILDQRKIWEGK
+417 PEEVALDHQKLWEGNQNANEK
-432 EELGEQEGQEHH
+432 LEEQEGAGHH
-444 SLLTSLYKQ
+444 SLLTSLYRQ
-453 MIGDYPKFYKMDG
+453 MIGNYPKFYKMDG

-480 AEKEET
+480 AEKGDTDVERREEEGERLL
-486 DEERAIIFFNH
+486 EERAIIFFNH
-497 SSSIDSDRNY
+497 SSSIASDRNY
-507 KESIKDKDNYFPSP
+507 KESINDKDNYFPSP

-534 EIAIRNHFQGET
+534 EIAIRNHFHGET

-552 DKDEKMMEEI
+552 DKDERMMEEI

-569 AQSKSFLTGWIDYE
+569 DQSKSFLTGWIDYE
-583 DERHFEAELK
+583 DERHFEADLK
-593 ICRIQ
+593 IKKMRN
-598 PSLIAYQEVKGVK
+598 YK
-611 EVKEL
+611 
-616 RRMSCS
+616 
-622 LIRRKNK
+622 
-629 ILK
+629 

>member
-11 SPLGETSED
+11 SPLGETSEE
-20 NYLSVKSGRSGIRAY
+20 NYLSVKAGRSGIRAY

-42 PEGFNASLLFEDF
+42 PEGFYASLLFEDF
-55 ETLALKSAQKAIAN
+55 ETLALRSAQKAIA
-69 ALKNIANGQK
+69 
-79 AIGNAQ
+79 
-85 KNIANEQKN
+85 
-94 IGNAQ
+94 NAQ

-116 NIEGNIS
+116 NIEENIS

-138 SKPIVVCNACISGLS
+138 AKPIVVCNACISGLS

-164 GLYDTAIVCGC
+164 GLYDAAIVCGC

-218 SKNPLQGNS
+218 SKNPIQGNS

-264 KEISSACKQIDLKEH
+264 KEISSTCEQIDMKEQ

-303 AGLSELPAN
+303 AGLSDLPAN

-339 DTILGTR
+339 NTILGTR

-387 TKCPERENIA
+387 AKIPERENIA
-397 LSQKEQQEREFT
+397 LSKIEQQNRKFT

-417 PEEVILDQRKIWEGK
+417 PEEVILDQRKLWERM
-432 EELGEQEGQEHH
+432 EELGEQEGKEHH
-444 SLLTSLYKQ
+444 SLLTTLYKQ
-453 MIGDYPKFYKMDG
+453 MIGNYPKFYKMDG
-466 LSRLGFVAS
+466 LCRLGFVAS

-480 AEKEET
+480 AEKGET
-486 DEERAIIFFNH
+486 DKERAIIFFNH
-497 SSSIDSDRNY
+497 SSSIASDRNY
-507 KESIKDKDNYFPSP
+507 KESINDKNNYFPSP

-534 EIAIRNHFQGET
+534 EIAIRNHFHGET

-552 DKDEKMMEEI
+552 DKDERMMEEI

-569 AQSKSFLTGWIDYE
+569 DQSKSFLTGWIDYE
-583 DERHFEAELK
+583 DERHFEADLK
-593 ICRIQ
+593 IKKMRN
-598 PSLIAYQEVKGVK
+598 YK
-611 EVKEL
+611 
-616 RRMSCS
+616 
-622 LIRRKNK
+622 
-629 ILK
+629 

>member
-11 SPLGETSED
+11 SPLGETSEE
-20 NYLSVKSGRSGIRAY
+20 NYLSVKAGRSGIRAY

-69 ALKNIANGQK
+69 AQK
-79 AIGNAQ
+79 TM
-85 KNIANEQKN
+85 
-94 IGNAQ
+94 GNAQ

-116 NIEGNIS
+116 NIEENIS

-131 ASQLGID
+131 ATQLGID
-138 SKPIVVCNACISGLS
+138 SQPIVVCNACISGLS

-164 GLYDTAIVCGC
+164 GLYDAAIVCGC

-218 SKNPLQGNS
+218 SKNPIQGNS

-264 KEISSACKQIDLKEH
+264 KEISSTCKQIDMKEH

-303 AGLSELPAN
+303 AGLSDLPAN

-387 TKCPERENIA
+387 AKSPEREYID
-397 LSQKEQQEREFT
+397 LSQKEQQKREFT

-417 PEEVILDQRKIWEGK
+417 PEEVILDQRKLWEGK
-432 EELGEQEGQEHH
+432 KELGEQEGQEHH
-444 SLLTSLYKQ
+444 SLLTTLYKQ
-453 MIGDYPKFYKMDG
+453 MIGNYPKFYKMDG

-480 AEKEET
+480 AEKGET
-486 DEERAIIFFNH
+486 DKERAIIFFNH
-497 SSSIDSDRNY
+497 SSSIASDRNY
-507 KESIKDKDNYFPSP
+507 KESINDKDNYFPSP

-552 DKDEKMMEEI
+552 DKDERMMEEI

-583 DERHFEAELK
+583 DERHFEADLK
-593 ICRIQ
+593 IKKMRN
-598 PSLIAYQEVKGVK
+598 YK
-611 EVKEL
+611 
-616 RRMSCS
+616 
-622 LIRRKNK
+622 
-629 ILK
+629 

>member
-11 SPLGETSED
+11 SPLGETSEE
-20 NYLSVKSGRSGIRAY
+20 NYLSVKAGRSGIRAY

-42 PEGFNASLLFEDF
+42 PEGFYASLLFEDF
-55 ETLALKSAQKAIAN
+55 ETLALRSAQKAIAN
-69 ALKNIANGQK
+69 AQK
-79 AIGNAQ
+79 TMGNAR
-85 KNIANEQKN
+85 
-94 IGNAQ
+94 

-116 NIEGNIS
+116 NIEENIS
-123 LADSAQRI
+123 LADSAQKI

-138 SKPIVVCNACISGLS
+138 AKPIVVCNACISGLS

-164 GLYDTAIVCGC
+164 GLYDAAIVCGC

-218 SKNPLQGNS
+218 SKNPIQGNS

-264 KEISSACKQIDLKEH
+264 KEISSTCKQIDMKEH

-387 TKCPERENIA
+387 AKKTERENIA
-397 LSQKEQQEREFT
+397 LPQIEQQNREFT

-417 PEEVILDQRKIWEGK
+417 PEEVILDQRKLWERK

-453 MIGDYPKFYKMDG
+453 MIGNYPKFYKMDG

-480 AEKEET
+480 AEKGET
-486 DEERAIIFFNH
+486 DKERAIIF
-497 SSSIDSDRNY
+497 STIPL
-507 KESIKDKDNYFPSP
+507 PSP
-521 SIFVYTLPNIVTG
+521 LTG
-534 EIAIRNHFQGET
+534 TIRNQ
-546 SFFILP
+546 
-552 DKDEKMMEEI
+552 
-562 LQASCRD
+562 
-569 AQSKSFLTGWIDYE
+569 
-583 DERHFEAELK
+583 
-593 ICRIQ
+593 
-598 PSLIAYQEVKGVK
+598 
-611 EVKEL
+611 
-616 RRMSCS
+616 
-622 LIRRKNK
+622 
-629 ILK
+629 

>member
-11 SPLGETSED
+11 SPLGETSEE

-35 EPGTCNI
+35 EPGTGNI

-55 ETLALKSAQKAIAN
+55 ETLALKSAQKAIG
-69 ALKNIANGQK
+69 NG
-79 AIGNAQ
+79 
-85 KNIANEQKN
+85 
-94 IGNAQ
+94 Q
-99 LELKGKRT
+99 LELKEKRT

-116 NIEGNIS
+116 NIEENIS

-131 ASQLGID
+131 ATQLGID

-164 GLYDTAIVCGC
+164 GLYDAAIVCGC

-264 KEISSACKQIDLKEH
+264 KEISSTCEQIDLKEH

-303 AGLSELPAN
+303 AGLSDLPAN

-339 DTILGTR
+339 NTILGTR

-387 TKCPERENIA
+387 AKSPERENIA
-397 LSQKEQQEREFT
+397 LSQKEQQKREFT

-417 PEEVILDQRKIWEGK
+417 PEEVILDQRKIWERK
-432 EELGEQEGQEHH
+432 EELGKQEGKEHH

-480 AEKEET
+480 AEKGET
-486 DEERAIIFFNH
+486 DKERKNEEEKKKQEERKEEEIKNLEERAIIFFNH
-497 SSSIDSDRNY
+497 SSSIASDRNY

-534 EIAIRNHFQGET
+534 EIAIRNHFHGET

-569 AQSKSFLTGWIDYE
+569 GQSKSFLTGWIDYE

-593 ICRIQ
+593 IKKMRN
-598 PSLIAYQEVKGVK
+598 YK
-611 EVKEL
+611 
-616 RRMSCS
+616 
-622 LIRRKNK
+622 
-629 ILK
+629 

>member
-11 SPLGETSED
+11 SPLGETSEE

-42 PEGFNASLLFEDF
+42 PEGFYASLLFEDF
-55 ETLALKSAQKAIAN
+55 ETLALKSAQKA
-69 ALKNIANGQK
+69 
-79 AIGNAQ
+79 
-85 KNIANEQKN
+85 

-116 NIEGNIS
+116 NIEENIS

-138 SKPIVVCNACISGLS
+138 TKPIVVCNACISGLS

-164 GLYDTAIVCGC
+164 GLYDAAIVCGC

-218 SKNPLQGNS
+218 SKNPIQGNS
-227 WRMGDGF
+227 WRLGDGF

-264 KEISSACKQIDLKEH
+264 KEISSTCKQIDLKEH

-303 AGLSELPAN
+303 AGLSDQPAN

-346 GFSELGVSGKMNICA
+346 GFSELGVSGEMNICA

-387 TKCPERENIA
+387 AKNPERENFA
-397 LSQKEQQEREFT
+397 LSQIEQQNREFT

-417 PEEVILDQRKIWEGK
+417 PEEVILDQRKLWEGK
-432 EELGEQEGQEHH
+432 KELGEQEGQEHH
-444 SLLTSLYKQ
+444 SLLTSLYRQ
-453 MIGDYPKFYKMDG
+453 MIGNYPKFYKMDG

-480 AEKEET
+480 AEKGET
-486 DEERAIIFFNH
+486 DKERAIIFFNH
-497 SSSIDSDRNY
+497 SSSIASDRNY
-507 KESIKDKDNYFPSP
+507 KESINDKNNYFPSP

-534 EIAIRNHFQGET
+534 EIAIRNHFHGET

-552 DKDEKMMEEI
+552 DKDERMMEEI

-569 AQSKSFLTGWIDYE
+569 DQSKSFLTGWIDYE
-583 DERHFEAELK
+583 DERHFEADLK
-593 ICRIQ
+593 IKKMRN
-598 PSLIAYQEVKGVK
+598 YK
-611 EVKEL
+611 
-616 RRMSCS
+616 
-622 LIRRKNK
+622 
-629 ILK
+629 

>member
-11 SPLGETSED
+11 SPLGETSEE
-20 NYLSVKSGRSGIRAY
+20 NYLSVKAGRSGIRTY

-42 PEGFNASLLFEDF
+42 TEGFYASLLFEDF
-55 ETLALKSAQKAIAN
+55 ETLALRSAQKAIAN
-69 ALKNIANGQK
+69 AQK
-79 AIGNAQ
+79 TMGNAL
-85 KNIANEQKN
+85 
-94 IGNAQ
+94 

-116 NIEGNIS
+116 NIEENIS

-138 SKPIVVCNACISGLS
+138 AQPIVVCNACISGLS

-164 GLYDTAIVCGC
+164 GLYDAAIVCGC

-218 SKNPLQGNS
+218 SKNPIQGNS

-264 KEISSACKQIDLKEH
+264 KEISSTCKQIDMKEH

-303 AGLSELPAN
+303 AGLSDLPAN

-387 TKCPERENIA
+387 AKKPERENIA
-397 LSQKEQQEREFT
+397 LSQIEQQNREFT

-417 PEEVILDQRKIWEGK
+417 PEEVVLDHQKLWEGNQNANEK
-432 EELGEQEGQEHH
+432 LGEQEGQEHH
-444 SLLTSLYKQ
+444 SLLTTLYKQ
-453 MIGDYPKFYKMDG
+453 MIGNYPKFYKMDG

-480 AEKEET
+480 AEKGET
-486 DEERAIIFFNH
+486 DKERAIIFFNH
-497 SSSIDSDRNY
+497 SSSIASDRNY
-507 KESIKDKDNYFPSP
+507 KESINDKNNYFPSP

-534 EIAIRNHFQGET
+534 EIAIRNHFHGET

-552 DKDEKMMEEI
+552 DKDERMMEEI

-569 AQSKSFLTGWIDYE
+569 DQSKSFLTGWIDYE
-583 DERHFEAELK
+583 DERHFEADLK
-593 ICRIQ
+593 IKKMRNEKLQ
-598 PSLIAYQEVKGVK
+598 M
-611 EVKEL
+611 
-616 RRMSCS
+616 R
-622 LIRRKNK
+622 NK
-629 ILK
+629 ILKSYK

>member
-55 ETLALKSAQKAIAN
+55 ETLALKSAQKAI
-69 ALKNIANGQK
+69 
-79 AIGNAQ
+79 
-85 KNIANEQKN
+85 
-94 IGNAQ
+94 GNAQ

-116 NIEGNIS
+116 NIEENIS

-131 ASQLGID
+131 ATQLGID

-264 KEISSACKQIDLKEH
+264 KEISSTCKQIDLKEH

-303 AGLSELPAN
+303 AGLSDLPAN
-312 AYKSFWGHTMGA
+312 AYKNFWGHTMGA

-339 DTILGTR
+339 NTILGTR
-346 GFSELGVSGKMNICA
+346 GFSELGVSWKMNICA

-387 TKCPERENIA
+387 AKSPEKENIA
-397 LSQKEQQEREFT
+397 LSQKEQQNREFT

-486 DEERAIIFFNH
+486 EEEEKLEERKEEERKNLEERAIIFFNH
-497 SSSIDSDRNY
+497 SSSIASDRNY

-534 EIAIRNHFQGET
+534 EIAIRNHFHGET

-552 DKDEKMMEEI
+552 DKDERLMEEI

>member
-42 PEGFNASLLFEDF
+42 PEGFTASLLFEDF

-69 ALKNIANGQK
+69 A
-79 AIGNAQ
+79 
-85 KNIANEQKN
+85 QKN
-94 IGNAQ
+94 IGNAQKAMGNVQ

-116 NIEGNIS
+116 NIEENIS

-138 SKPIVVCNACISGLS
+138 TKPIVVCNACISGLS

-164 GLYDTAIVCGC
+164 GLYDAAIVCGC

-218 SKNPLQGNS
+218 SKKPIQENS

-264 KEISSACKQIDLKEH
+264 KEISSTCKQIDLKEH

-303 AGLSELPAN
+303 AGLSDLPAN

-387 TKCPERENIA
+387 AQKPERENIA
-397 LSQKEQQEREFT
+397 LSQIEQQNREFT

-432 EELGEQEGQEHH
+432 EELGEQEGLEHH

-480 AEKEET
+480 AEKGET
-486 DEERAIIFFNH
+486 DKEKAIIFFNH
-497 SSSIDSDRNY
+497 SSSIASDRNY

-534 EIAIRNHFQGET
+534 EIAIRNHFHGET

-552 DKDEKMMEEI
+552 DKDKKMMEEI

-569 AQSKSFLTGWIDYE
+569 VQSKSFLTGWIDYE
-583 DERHFEAELK
+583 DERHFEADLK
-593 ICRIQ
+593 IKKMRN
-598 PSLIAYQEVKGVK
+598 YK
-611 EVKEL
+611 
-616 RRMSCS
+616 
-622 LIRRKNK
+622 
-629 ILK
+629 

>member
-11 SPLGETSED
+11 SPLGETSEE
-20 NYLSVKSGRSGIRAY
+20 NYLSVKAGRSGIRAY

-42 PEGFNASLLFEDF
+42 PEGFYASLLFEDF

-69 ALKNIANGQK
+69 AQK
-79 AIGNAQ
+79 TM
-85 KNIANEQKN
+85 
-94 IGNAQ
+94 GNAQ

-116 NIEGNIS
+116 NIEENIS

-138 SKPIVVCNACISGLS
+138 AKPIVVCNACISGLS

-164 GLYDTAIVCGC
+164 GLYDAAIVCGC

-218 SKNPLQGNS
+218 SKNPIQGNS

-264 KEISSACKQIDLKEH
+264 KEISSTCKQIDMKEH

-303 AGLSELPAN
+303 AGLSDLPAN

-387 TKCPERENIA
+387 AKNPERENIA
-397 LSQKEQQEREFT
+397 LSQIEQQNREFT

-417 PEEVILDQRKIWEGK
+417 PEEVILDQQKLWEGK
-432 EELGEQEGQEHH
+432 EELGEQEGKEHH

-453 MIGDYPKFYKMDG
+453 MIGNYPKFYKMDG

-480 AEKEET
+480 AEKGET
-486 DEERAIIFFNH
+486 DKERAIIFFNH
-497 SSSIDSDRNY
+497 SSSIASDRNY
-507 KESIKDKDNYFPSP
+507 KESINDKNNYFPSP

-534 EIAIRNHFQGET
+534 EIAIRNHFHGET

-552 DKDEKMMEEI
+552 DKDERMMEEI

-569 AQSKSFLTGWIDYE
+569 VQSKSFLTGWIDYE
-583 DERHFEAELK
+583 DERHFEADLK
-593 ICRIQ
+593 IKKMRN
-598 PSLIAYQEVKGVK
+598 YK
-611 EVKEL
+611 
-616 RRMSCS
+616 
-622 LIRRKNK
+622 
-629 ILK
+629 

>member
-11 SPLGETSED
+11 SPLGETSEE
-20 NYLSVKSGRSGIRAY
+20 NYLSVKAGRSGIRTY

-42 PEGFNASLLFEDF
+42 PEGFYASLLFEDF
-55 ETLALKSAQKAIAN
+55 ETLALRSAQKAIAN
-69 ALKNIANGQK
+69 AQKDIGNKQK
-79 AIGNAQ
+79 AIGNAR
-85 KNIANEQKN
+85 
-94 IGNAQ
+94 

-116 NIEGNIS
+116 NIEENIS

-138 SKPIVVCNACISGLS
+138 SQPIVVCNACISGLS

-164 GLYDTAIVCGC
+164 GLYDAAIVCGC

-218 SKNPLQGNS
+218 SKNSIQGNS

-264 KEISSACKQIDLKEH
+264 KEISSTCKQINLKEH

-387 TKCPERENIA
+387 AKNPERENIA
-397 LSQKEQQEREFT
+397 LSQKEQQECEFT
-409 TTHTIRIT
+409 TTHAIRIT
-417 PEEVILDQRKIWEGK
+417 PEEVVLDHQKLWEGNQNANEK
-432 EELGEQEGQEHH
+432 LEEQEGAGHH
-444 SLLTSLYKQ
+444 SLLTFLYKQ
-453 MIGDYPKFYKMDG
+453 MIGNYPKFYKMDG

-480 AEKEET
+480 AEKGDTDVERREEEGERLL
-486 DEERAIIFFNH
+486 EERAIIFFNH
-497 SSSIDSDRNY
+497 SSSIASDRNY
-507 KESIKDKDNYFPSP
+507 KESINDKDNYFPSP

-534 EIAIRNHFQGET
+534 EIAIRNHFHGET

-552 DKDEKMMEEI
+552 DKDERMMEEI

-583 DERHFEAELK
+583 DERHFEADLK
-593 ICRIQ
+593 IKKMRN
-598 PSLIAYQEVKGVK
+598 YK
-611 EVKEL
+611 
-616 RRMSCS
+616 
-622 LIRRKNK
+622 
-629 ILK
+629 

>member
-11 SPLGETSED
+11 SPLGETSEE
-20 NYLSVKSGRSGIRAY
+20 NYLSVKAGRSGIRAY

-42 PEGFNASLLFEDF
+42 PEGFYASLLFEDF

-69 ALKNIANGQK
+69 A
-79 AIGNAQ
+79 Q
-85 KNIANEQKN
+85 KNIE
-94 IGNAQ
+94 NAQ

-116 NIEGNIS
+116 NIEENIS

-138 SKPIVVCNACISGLS
+138 AKPIVVCNACISGLS

-164 GLYDTAIVCGC
+164 GLYDAAIVCGC

-180 FILSGFQS
+180 FILSGFQA

-218 SKNPLQGNS
+218 SKNPILGNS

-264 KEISSACKQIDLKEH
+264 KEISSTCKQIDMKAH

-294 QMESVAIGR
+294 QMESVAIER
-303 AGLSELPAN
+303 AGLSDLPAN

-339 DTILGTR
+339 DTILGAK

-387 TKCPERENIA
+387 AKKPERENIA
-397 LSQKEQQEREFT
+397 LSQIEQQNCEFT

-417 PEEVILDQRKIWEGK
+417 PEEVVLDQRKLWEGK
-432 EELGEQEGQEHH
+432 KELGEQEGQEHH
-444 SLLTSLYKQ
+444 SLLTTLYKQ
-453 MIGDYPKFYKMDG
+453 MIGNYPKFYKMDG

-480 AEKEET
+480 AEKGET
-486 DEERAIIFFNH
+486 DKERAIIFFNH
-497 SSSIDSDRNY
+497 SSSIASDRNY
-507 KESIKDKDNYFPSP
+507 KESINDKDNYFPSP

-534 EIAIRNHFQGET
+534 EIAIRNHFHGET

-552 DKDEKMMEEI
+552 DKDERMMEEI

-583 DERHFEAELK
+583 DERHFEADLK
-593 ICRIQ
+593 IKKMRN
-598 PSLIAYQEVKGVK
+598 YK
-611 EVKEL
+611 
-616 RRMSCS
+616 
-622 LIRRKNK
+622 
-629 ILK
+629 

>member
-11 SPLGETSED
+11 SPLGETSEE
-20 NYLSVKSGRSGIRAY
+20 NYLSVKAGRSGIRAY

-42 PEGFNASLLFEDF
+42 PEGFYASLLFEDF
-55 ETLALKSAQKAIAN
+55 ETLALRSAQKAIAN
-69 ALKNIANGQK
+69 A
-79 AIGNAQ
+79 Q
-85 KNIANEQKN
+85 KNIE
-94 IGNAQ
+94 NAQ

-116 NIEGNIS
+116 NIEENIS

-164 GLYDTAIVCGC
+164 GLYDAAIVCGC

-218 SKNPLQGNS
+218 SKNPIQGNS

-254 SLQRTLESFT
+254 SLQRTLESYT
-264 KEISSACKQIDLKEH
+264 KEISFTCKQIDMKAH

-303 AGLSELPAN
+303 AGLSDLPAN

-346 GFSELGVSGKMNICA
+346 GFSELGVSGKMNICV

-387 TKCPERENIA
+387 AKSPKSEMIA
-397 LSQKEQQEREFT
+397 LSQKEQQECEFT

-417 PEEVILDQRKIWEGK
+417 PEEVILDQRKLWEGK
-432 EELGEQEGQEHH
+432 KELGEQEGQEHH

-453 MIGDYPKFYKMDG
+453 MIGNYPKFYKMDG

-480 AEKEET
+480 AEKGET
-486 DEERAIIFFNH
+486 DKERAIIFFNH
-497 SSSIDSDRNY
+497 SSSIASDRNY
-507 KESIKDKDNYFPSP
+507 KESINDKDNYFPSP

-534 EIAIRNHFQGET
+534 EIAIRNHFHGET

-552 DKDEKMMEEI
+552 DKDERLMEEI

-583 DERHFEAELK
+583 DERHFEADLK
-593 ICRIQ
+593 IKKMRN
-598 PSLIAYQEVKGVK
+598 YK
-611 EVKEL
+611 
-616 RRMSCS
+616 
-622 LIRRKNK
+622 
-629 ILK
+629 

>member
-11 SPLGETSED
+11 SPLGETSEE
-20 NYLSVKSGRSGIRAY
+20 NYLSVKAGRSGIRAY

-42 PEGFNASLLFEDF
+42 PEGFYASLLFEDF

-69 ALKNIANGQK
+69 ALKNIE
-79 AIGNAQ
+79 NAQ
-85 KNIANEQKN
+85 KDIANELKT
-94 IGNAQ
+94 IGNER

-116 NIEGNIS
+116 NIEENIS

-131 ASQLGID
+131 ATQLGID

-164 GLYDTAIVCGC
+164 DLYDAAIVCGC

-218 SKNPLQGNS
+218 SKNPIQGNS

-264 KEISSACKQIDLKEH
+264 KEISSTCKQIDLKEH

-303 AGLSELPAN
+303 AGLSDLPAN

-387 TKCPERENIA
+387 AKSPEREYID
-397 LSQKEQQEREFT
+397 LSQKEQQKREFT

-417 PEEVILDQRKIWEGK
+417 PEEVILDQRKLWEGK
-432 EELGEQEGQEHH
+432 KELGEQEGQEHH

-453 MIGDYPKFYKMDG
+453 MIGNYPKFYKMDG

-480 AEKEET
+480 AEKGET
-486 DEERAIIFFNH
+486 DKERAIIFFNH
-497 SSSIDSDRNY
+497 SSSIASDRNY
-507 KESIKDKDNYFPSP
+507 KESINDKDNYFPSP

-534 EIAIRNHFQGET
+534 EIAIRNHFHGET

-552 DKDEKMMEEI
+552 DKDERLMEEI

-583 DERHFEAELK
+583 DERHFEADLK
-593 ICRIQ
+593 IKKMRN
-598 PSLIAYQEVKGVK
+598 YK
-611 EVKEL
+611 
-616 RRMSCS
+616 
-622 LIRRKNK
+622 
-629 ILK
+629 

>member
-11 SPLGETSED
+11 SPLGETSEE
-20 NYLSVKSGRSGIRAY
+20 NYLSVKAGRSGIRAY

-42 PEGFNASLLFEDF
+42 PEGFYASLLFEDF
-55 ETLALKSAQKAIAN
+55 ETLALRSAQKAIAN
-69 ALKNIANGQK
+69 AR
-79 AIGNAQ
+79 
-85 KNIANEQKN
+85 
-94 IGNAQ
+94 

-116 NIEGNIS
+116 NIEENIS

-153 ALILGNRLIDS
+153 ALFLGNRLIDS
-164 GLYDTAIVCGC
+164 GLYDSAIVCGC

-218 SKNPLQGNS
+218 SKNPIQGNS
-227 WRMGDGF
+227 WRLGDGV

-254 SLQRTLESFT
+254 SFQRTLESFT

-303 AGLSELPAN
+303 AGLSDLPAN

-346 GFSELGVSGKMNICA
+346 GFSELGVSGEMNICA

-387 TKCPERENIA
+387 AKNPERENIA
-397 LSQKEQQEREFT
+397 LSQIEQQNREFT

-417 PEEVILDQRKIWEGK
+417 PEEVVLDHQKLWEGNQNANEK
-432 EELGEQEGQEHH
+432 LEEQEGAGHH
-444 SLLTSLYKQ
+444 SLLTSLYRQ
-453 MIGDYPKFYKMDG
+453 MIGNYPKFYKMDG

-480 AEKEET
+480 AEKGDTDVERREEEGLL
-486 DEERAIIFFNH
+486 EERAIIFFNH
-497 SSSIDSDRNY
+497 SSSIASDRNY
-507 KESIKDKDNYFPSP
+507 KESINDKNNYFPSP

-534 EIAIRNHFQGET
+534 EIAIRNHFHGET

-552 DKDEKMMEEI
+552 DKDERMMEEI

-583 DERHFEAELK
+583 DERHFEADLK
-593 ICRIQ
+593 IKKMRN
-598 PSLIAYQEVKGVK
+598 YK
-611 EVKEL
+611 
-616 RRMSCS
+616 
-622 LIRRKNK
+622 
-629 ILK
+629 

>member
-11 SPLGETSED
+11 SPLGETSDE
-20 NYLSVKSGRSGIRAY
+20 NYLSVKAGRSGIRAY

-42 PEGFNASLLFEDF
+42 PEGFYASLLFEDF
-55 ETLALKSAQKAIAN
+55 ETLALRSAQKAIAN
-69 ALKNIANGQK
+69 AQKNIENAQKDIGNKQK
-79 AIGNAQ
+79 AIGN
-85 KNIANEQKN
+85 
-94 IGNAQ
+94 GQ

-116 NIEGNIS
+116 NIEENIS

-138 SKPIVVCNACISGLS
+138 AKPIVVCNACISGLS

-164 GLYDTAIVCGC
+164 DLYDAAIVCGC

-218 SKNPLQGNS
+218 SKNSIQENS

-264 KEISSACKQIDLKEH
+264 KEISSTCKQIDLKEH

-303 AGLSELPAN
+303 AGLSDLPAN

-387 TKCPERENIA
+387 AKNPERENIA
-397 LSQKEQQEREFT
+397 LSQIEQQNREFT

-417 PEEVILDQRKIWEGK
+417 PEEVILDQRKLWEGK
-432 EELGEQEGQEHH
+432 KELGEQEGQEHH
-444 SLLTSLYKQ
+444 SLLTTLYKQ
-453 MIGDYPKFYKMDG
+453 MIGNYPKFYKMDG

-480 AEKEET
+480 AEKGET
-486 DEERAIIFFNH
+486 DKERAIIFFNH
-497 SSSIDSDRNY
+497 SSSIASDRNY
-507 KESIKDKDNYFPSP
+507 KESINDKDNYFPSP

-534 EIAIRNHFQGET
+534 EIAIRNHFHGET

-552 DKDEKMMEEI
+552 DKDERMMEEI

-583 DERHFEAELK
+583 DERHFEADLK
-593 ICRIQ
+593 IKKMRN
-598 PSLIAYQEVKGVK
+598 YK
-611 EVKEL
+611 
-616 RRMSCS
+616 
-622 LIRRKNK
+622 
-629 ILK
+629 

>member
-11 SPLGETSED
+11 SPLGETSEE
-20 NYLSVKSGRSGIRAY
+20 NYLSVKAGRSGIRAY

-42 PEGFNASLLFEDF
+42 PEGFYASLLFEDF

-69 ALKNIANGQK
+69 ALK
-79 AIGNAQ
+79 AIGN
-85 KNIANEQKN
+85 ER
-94 IGNAQ
+94 

-116 NIEGNIS
+116 NIEENIS

-138 SKPIVVCNACISGLS
+138 AKPIVVCNACISGLS

-164 GLYDTAIVCGC
+164 GLYDAAIVCGC

-218 SKNPLQGNS
+218 SKNPIQGNS

-264 KEISSACKQIDLKEH
+264 KEISSTCKQIDMKEH

-303 AGLSELPAN
+303 AGLSDLPAN

-387 TKCPERENIA
+387 AKNPERENIA
-397 LSQKEQQEREFT
+397 LSQIEQQNREFT
-409 TTHTIRIT
+409 TSHTIRIT
-417 PEEVILDQRKIWEGK
+417 PEEVVLDHQKLWEGNQNANEK
-432 EELGEQEGQEHH
+432 LEEQEGAGHH
-444 SLLTSLYKQ
+444 SLLTSLYRQ
-453 MIGDYPKFYKMDG
+453 MIGNYPKFYKMDG

-480 AEKEET
+480 AEKGET
-486 DEERAIIFFNH
+486 DKERAIIFFNH
-497 SSSIDSDRNY
+497 SSSIASDRNY
-507 KESIKDKDNYFPSP
+507 KESINDKNNYFPSP

-534 EIAIRNHFQGET
+534 EIAIRNHFHGET

-552 DKDEKMMEEI
+552 DKDERMMEEI

-569 AQSKSFLTGWIDYE
+569 DQSKSFLTGWIDYE
-583 DERHFEAELK
+583 DERHFEADLK
-593 ICRIQ
+593 IKKMRN
-598 PSLIAYQEVKGVK
+598 YK
-611 EVKEL
+611 
-616 RRMSCS
+616 
-622 LIRRKNK
+622 
-629 ILK
+629 